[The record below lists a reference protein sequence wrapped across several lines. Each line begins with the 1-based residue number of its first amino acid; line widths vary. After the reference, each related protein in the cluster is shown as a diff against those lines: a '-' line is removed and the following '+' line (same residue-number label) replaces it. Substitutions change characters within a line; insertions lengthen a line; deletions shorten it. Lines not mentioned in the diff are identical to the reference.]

1 MEAMP
6 EHPAELSLHSYMN
19 AVLAGKKGMDQSI
32 IDKIMSDVGDAMN
45 KQFNSGPRDAFRLRM
60 SNIGRPTCQLWFD
73 KNEPEYKEAFPPRF
87 LMMMMIGDIVE
98 AVFKGLLRGADV
110 DFEDNAKV
118 TLDLDGRKI
127 NGEYDMK
134 LDGKVDDVK
143 SASPWSYDNK
153 FSSFEALNSGDGFG
167 YIPQLV
173 GYAEAEGA
181 PVGGW
186 WVVNKVNGAFKYVSA
201 ANVDKEKVLDEMKD
215 TVAYIDEDKPFKRCF
230 EPVPETFYRKLTG
243 NIILSKMCGFC
254 DYKKRCWPELQTLP
268 SVVSKAK
275 APQMVDYVHVEV
287 P

>member
-1 MEAMP
+1 MMD
-6 EHPAELSLHSYMN
+6 HPAELSLHTYMN
-19 AVLAGKKGMDQSI
+19 SVLAGKKGMDQSI
-32 IDKIMSDVGDAMN
+32 IDKVMSDVGDAMN
-45 KQFNSGPRDAFRLRM
+45 KQFNGGPRDAFRLRM

-143 SASPWSYDNK
+143 SASPFSYDRK
-153 FSSFEALNSGDGFG
+153 FTSFEVLNSDDGFG

-186 WVVNKVNGAFKYVSA
+186 WVVNKVNGEFKYVSA
-201 ANVDKEKVLDEMKD
+201 ANVDKDKVLDEMKD

-230 EPVPETFYRKLTG
+230 EPEPETFNRKLTG
-243 NIILSKMCGFC
+243 NIKLNKMCGFC

-268 SVVSKAK
+268 SVMSKAQQ
-275 APQMVDYVHVEV
+275 PPMVNYIHVEV